1 MIFTFNL
8 FYDNEKEI
16 FFDEYWNEWIKYLKD
31 FYYINFNFIY
41 VIIIMNDSIKKNNVN
56 LNITYL
62 KS

>member
-31 FYYINFNFIY
+31 FYYINFYFIY